1 MGQSNRAPSAIAM
14 GQVTLLLSAIGQG
27 EPEAL
32 GALYAL
38 LYPEL
43 HRLAHSRVRRSGDLT
58 LLDTTSL
65 VHESFLR
72 FEKSGAVQIGDRSQF
87 MAYAARVMRSVVVD
101 VVRGRQRD
109 RRGGDTVHVELD
121 EAHEIPAADAQASE
135 VLRVHESLEELATID
150 ERLVRVVEMRYFA
163 GMTETEIAGVLGLA
177 VRTVARDWE
186 KARLFLHAS
195 LR

>member
-1 MGQSNRAPSAIAM
+1 M
-14 GQVTLLLSAIGQG
+14 GQVTTLLSAIGAG
-27 EPEAL
+27 RPEAL
-32 GALYAL
+32 GELYAL

-43 HRLAHSRVRRSGDLT
+43 HRLAHSRVRRSGDMT

-65 VHESFLR
+65 VHESYLR
-72 FEKSGAVQIGDRSQF
+72 FEKSGAVAFGDRAQF

-101 VVRGRQRD
+101 VIRK
-109 RRGGDTVHVELD
+109 RRSERAGGDSTRVELD
-121 EAHEIPAADAQASE
+121 EEKHGAADPRDSE
-135 VLRVHESLEELATID
+135 ILRVHEALEELAAID

-163 GMTETEIAGVLGLA
+163 GMTEAEIAEVLGLG
-177 VRTVARDWE
+177 VRTVNRDWE

>member
-1 MGQSNRAPSAIAM
+1 M

-27 EPEAL
+27 ERDAL
-32 GALYAL
+32 GKLYGL

-43 HRLAHSRVRRSGDLT
+43 HRLAHSRVRRSGDMT

-72 FEKSGAVQIGDRSQF
+72 FEKSGAVQMGDRAQF
-87 MAYAARVMRSVVVD
+87 MAYAAQVMRSVVVD
-101 VVRGRQRD
+101 VVRRRQTE
-109 RRGGDTVHVELD
+109 RRGGDAVHVELD
-121 EAHEIPAADAQASE
+121 EEHAEAAHDPRETE
-135 VLRVHESLEELATID
+135 VLRVHEALEELAAID
-150 ERLVRVVEMRYFA
+150 PRLVKVVEMRYFA
-163 GMTETEIAGVLGLA
+163 GMTEIEIAEALGLG

>member
-1 MGQSNRAPSAIAM
+1 M
-14 GQVTLLLSAIGQG
+14 GQVTTLLSAIGQG
-27 EPEAL
+27 RSEAL
-32 GALYAL
+32 GELYSL

-65 VHESFLR
+65 VHESYLR
-72 FEKSGAVQIGDRSQF
+72 FEKSGAVAFGDRAQF

-101 VVRGRQRD
+101 VIRKRQSERA
-109 RRGGDTVHVELD
+109 GGDSVRVELD
-121 EAHEIPAADAQASE
+121 EEQHGAADPRDGE
-135 VLRVHESLEELATID
+135 VLRVHESLEELAAID
-150 ERLVRVVEMRYFA
+150 ARLVKVVEMRYFA
-163 GMTETEIAGVLGLA
+163 GMTEAEIAEVLGLN
-177 VRTVARDWE
+177 VRTVNRDWE